1 MMIFINILLIAGLF
15 FVFAFSHTYL
25 ASLKFKEKLV
35 LAIGPKIAFYR
46 LFYNVISVIVFYA
59 IYQIMP
65 KPDVIIYDL
74 QFPYDIVILVLQFS
88 SLYGLVY
95 TGFKINGKEF
105 LGLSQIKR
113 YLNNNYDVKQ
123 LDEKYELRTNGIFN
137 YSRHPI
143 YFFSILFLGLRPYM
157 DLFYFIFFICITV
170 YFFIGSFYEEK
181 KLVQLFGKEYIEYQK
196 KVPGIFPIK
205 IFYK

>member
-1 MMIFINILLIAGLF
+1 MIIVIDVLLIVGLF
-15 FVFAFSHTYL
+15 LVFAYLHTYL

-46 LFYNVISVIVFYA
+46 LFYNVISIIVFYA

-74 QFPYDIVILVLQFS
+74 QFPFDIIILVLQFG

-113 YLNNNYDVKQ
+113 YLNNNYDEKQ
-123 LDEKYELRTNGIFN
+123 LDEKNELRTEGIFN

-157 DLFYFIFFICITV
+157 DLFYFIFFICITA
-170 YFFIGSFYEEK
+170 YFFIGSYYEER
-181 KLVQLFGKEYIEYQK
+181 KLVQLFGKEYIEYQN
-196 KVPGIFPIK
+196 KVPRIFPVK
-205 IFYK
+205 IFNK